1 MNLPE
6 GDVTLLF
13 TDIEGSTKLWEVHP
27 EAMQEMLAL
36 HDQTMRMAIQR
47 HGGHVFKT
55 LGDAFYAVFPN
66 PRQGLAGALDAQKE
80 IAAVTVANQKLRVR
94 MALHTGE
101 AERRDNDFFGPTLNR
116 VARLLAVG
124 HGGQV
129 LLSQASRDQLVEGVF
144 LDLGMHRLKDLQQP
158 EHVWQV
164 GASTFPPL
172 RSLSLYD
179 NNLPQQLTSF
189 VGRTRELAEIKS
201 QLERSRLLTLTG
213 SGGTG
218 KTRLSLQV
226 VAEVLEQFPGG
237 VWLVELAPLTDP
249 NLVPQ
254 LVAHVL
260 NVNEVPGEPLTK
272 TLVAALKERQLLLV
286 LDNGEHV
293 LDACAKL
300 VDSLMRDCPKVRI
313 LLSSREPLGIA
324 GESTYRVPSLSLP
337 SRKAEYTPE
346 TLIQFEAV
354 NLFVERAILIKPDF
368 TITKNNVTTLVQVCH
383 QLDGIPLAIELAAA
397 RIRSMPIEQ
406 LATRL
411 EDRFR
416 ILTGG
421 SRTALPRQQTLR
433 ALIDWSY
440 DLLEENQKA
449 LLCRLSVFVGGC
461 TLESVEAVCCGEG
474 IDSWE
479 VLELLTA
486 LCDKSLVVYEEVEGE
501 ARYRLLETIRQ
512 YARDRLLERGASE
525 GFRDQHLAYYLALV
539 EEAELHLRGAK
550 QKVWLDRLD
559 RERDNLRAA
568 LEWSITSSRGIE
580 SALRFSSA
588 VWLFWLTRG
597 YLTEGWELLARV
609 RALRTLTAGDAA
621 LRARVLG
628 GAGSL
633 AYALC
638 DYVSAKAL
646 YEESLAIRRE
656 VNDRVGIANALGNL
670 AMVLLRFSDTIPAAK
685 ALYEES
691 IAIRRELGDRAGI
704 ASSLEGLAN
713 LAAWQGDFTEARVM
727 LEEVLPFLREI
738 GHLGGIASSLN
749 NLGMIAYAQYDF
761 SSSRALHEESLALRR
776 ELGDRGGLSLSL
788 GNLGD
793 VAVAEGNYTSARA
806 LFDESL
812 AIRCDLGDRRG
823 IFMLLYGYAAL
834 ATALEAPL
842 TAARL
847 WGAAQELFEEFG
859 ASLPTYKR
867 ERYLQPVALVRT
879 TLGDATFDAAWTEGR
894 ALTMEQAI
902 ELALE
907 KPKVGE

>member
-237 VWLVELAPLTDP
+237 VWLVELAPTDP

-539 EEAELHLRGAK
+539 EEAEFHLRGAK

-559 RERDNLRAA
+559 REHDNLRAA

-691 IAIRRELGDRAGI
+691 IAIRRELGDR
-704 ASSLEGLAN
+704 
-713 LAAWQGDFTEARVM
+713 
-727 LEEVLPFLREI
+727 
-738 GHLGGIASSLN
+738 
-749 NLGMIAYAQYDF
+749 
-761 SSSRALHEESLALRR
+761 
-776 ELGDRGGLSLSL
+776 GGLSLSL

-867 ERYLQPVALVRT
+867 ALSPARGPCPHNT
-879 TLGDATFDAAWTEGR
+879 G
-894 ALTMEQAI
+894 
-902 ELALE
+902 
-907 KPKVGE
+907 